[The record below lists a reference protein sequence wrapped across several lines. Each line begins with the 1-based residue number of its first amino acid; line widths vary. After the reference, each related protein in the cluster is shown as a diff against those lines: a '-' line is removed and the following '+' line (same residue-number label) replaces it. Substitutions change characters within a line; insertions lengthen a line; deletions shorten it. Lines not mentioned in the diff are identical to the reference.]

1 MSTTRKRNLTKENKN
16 AIRKQQIA
24 NAERNNPETNANRSF
39 KERARQI
46 RNRQFKNATKS
57 KIKKYIKDKM
67 DLLSRIRI
75 EMINFNE
82 RGGDPTIKERLNF
95 LYDMYFKQV
104 VDAEKELNSL

>member
-1 MSTTRKRNLTKENKN
+1 MNNRSLTRKQVRN
-16 AIRKQQIA
+16 AQIA
-24 NAERNNPETNANRSF
+24 EAERENPETNANRSF